1 MSTSPSS
8 PLASAGSASS
18 ALNSPSAALAAAL
31 AERRRSRQLRAGSPL
46 AVKRARFAARM
57 VKGCSSW
64 CISCVRHVS
73 NGRPCPGLVSP
84 RTSPRPPIC
93 WFGLFKTARRDP
105 LAIYDELV
113 GDVMRWLGRRI
124 EMVETVE

>member
-1 MSTSPSS
+1 MSPPSPPPSAPSAPSARTSPS
-8 PLASAGSASS
+8 PA
-18 ALNSPSAALAAAL
+18 AALAAAL